1 MKNLLIAIMTTAA
14 LGISGVSAATVT
26 SDFGKDPTI
35 LIYMP
40 LIDIV
45 VPNGMNSNGLSI
57 SGASIFK

>member
-1 MKNLLIAIMTTAA
+1 MTTAA